1 MSEQVIPLFKSHYS
15 IGRSILTLEK
25 AEDLIPNGPDSI
37 IQIAKEHGLER
48 VFLIE
53 DSMSGFLQAYKNLQ
67 DEGVKLI
74 FGLRITVCADMSE
87 KNADS
92 LLKSCK
98 YVIVCK
104 NTKGYKRLIK
114 IFSTAAKNG
123 FYYEPRIDFKTLE
136 SLWKK
141 SDLQL
146 CVPFYDS
153 FLFKNLFTSS
163 ICVPALSFANPVF
176 FMEDNDLPFDPLLR
190 KKVEEYAG
198 HNDFSTG
205 ETKSVYY
212 KSKTDFKPYLTF
224 RCINNRSSLDRP
236 QLDHMCSD
244 LFSFESCAKRNGIE
258 FKPSE
263 SDLKVIETE
272 IEEKRPTSDFPFKT
286 INPSKE
292 TLNKAE
298 QITKEINGSKKEGH
312 LSGSILKGKGT
323 LAGIVGELGF
333 VEMFGGERADAH
345 NNDVFY
351 KDKKIEVKT
360 KQTGVDRVQPDYEGT
375 VKAKTKGDN
384 DLGDKQDCDYYAFMR
399 YYEKA
404 NRLFF
409 CGYMSKQD
417 FENKK
422 RKIPVGKQDGNN
434 GYVSHTDQWNVF
446 YKDCKGEIY

>member
-1 MSEQVIPLFKSHYS
+1 MNEVVIPLFKSHYY

-25 AEDLIPNGPDSI
+25 PEDMIQNGPDSI
-37 IQIAKEHGLER
+37 IQIAKEHKLDQ

-67 DEGVKLI
+67 EENIKLI
-74 FGLRITVCADMSE
+74 FGLKITVCPDMSE

-104 NTKGYKRLIK
+104 NTDGYKRLIK
-114 IFSTAAKNG
+114 IFSTASKQG

-136 SLWKK
+136 SLWKE

-153 FLFKNLFTSS
+153 FLFKNLLTSS
-163 ICVPALSFANPVF
+163 ICVPSFSFTSPTF
-176 FMEDNDLPFDPLLR
+176 FIENNGLPFDYLLK
-190 KKVEEYAG
+190 KKVTEYAG
-198 HNDFSTG
+198 NNNFSTG

-212 KSKTDFKPYLTF
+212 KSEKDFKPYLTF
-224 RCINNRSSLDRP
+224 RCINNRSTLDKP
-236 QLDHMCSD
+236 QLEHMCSNS
-244 LFSFESCAKRNGIE
+244 FSFESCAKRNGIE

-263 SDLKVIETE
+263 VKLNI
-272 IEEKRPTSDFPFKT
+272 IEETPEEEASSDFPFKV

-292 TLNKAE
+292 TLAKAK
-298 QITKEINGSKKEGH
+298 QIAKQINNSRKEGH
-312 LSGSILKGKGT
+312 LSGSILKGEGT
-323 LAGIVGELGF
+323 IAGIVGELGF
-333 VEMFGGERADAH
+333 LEMFGGERADAH
-345 NNDVFY
+345 NNDVY
-351 KDKKIEVKT
+351 YRDKKIEVKT

-375 VKAKTKGDN
+375 VKAKTRGDN

-417 FENKK
+417 FEKKK